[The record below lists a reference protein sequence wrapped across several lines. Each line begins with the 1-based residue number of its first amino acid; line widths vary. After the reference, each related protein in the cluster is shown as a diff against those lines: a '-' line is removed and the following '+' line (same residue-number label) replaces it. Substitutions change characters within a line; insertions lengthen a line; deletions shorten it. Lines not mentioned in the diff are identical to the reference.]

1 MKYDY
6 KFLKNESQ
14 EQLLPYIQTN
24 TKTIQL
30 DHKEIKKKIKILDQ
44 KLLTRQ
50 FPTPRSLSQRVY
62 YWTKDETTI
71 PVIQKNYDSNS
82 IIEYSSEYFMRQG
95 DWKEDIHSPI
105 RTTVDL
111 SSSKQTPPKFTN
123 IKIPKL
129 QITKEKKIEFLGELF
144 SNRSNSS
151 NQKSELKADHFYHVI
166 NPLKKEIK
174 PDRKVKQE
182 CFNQAFHILEEIIPA
197 SIVIKQNLGVIQQS
211 LSESEIKQDQKK
223 NKASLS
229 KRQKIKACT
238 ISDQPQPKSQPEPI
252 NHIKTKTQTQ
262 SKNVIQPQPQPRTQP
277 QSQPQ
282 PLSDQPQPQSQPQP
296 RLQPLTQPQPLPQP
310 QPQTLTQPQ
319 NQPQNYKKGQKL
331 KACIMS
337 YVRRLKRCKLTHAQV
352 IRDHVFSPHPYSK
365 ESSIDFFQAIKD
377 NQELIVVR
385 LLQKV
390 PYLVYDFDN
399 AHMTG
404 LHWAAKRGFPNL
416 VKILIQHNADV
427 DAKDIVYRTPL
438 YIATDY
444 AHGKGSA
451 RYIEIIQ
458 ILLYNQ
464 AYPWSYDHIQY
475 SQVIRDDKKVKEL
488 FAVSRKIHLTILIT
502 SPQQKDQIWNK
513 EVPAMNAIKNVNTQE
528 EKQSQ
533 NTNEILKGNPH
544 MDPRLRQFYT
554 QKLVYLKRKIGNQAQ
569 QEIEK
574 QIQTE
579 QAIFEYV
586 RKQPFQAN

>member
-24 TKTIQL
+24 TKTTQL
-30 DHKEIKKKIKILDQ
+30 DHKEIKQKIKMQVNL
-44 KLLTRQ
+44 KKY
-50 FPTPRSLSQRVY
+50 PTPRSLSQRVY
-62 YWTKDETTI
+62 YWTKDETSI
-71 PVIQKNYDSNS
+71 PVIQKNNDSSS
-82 IIEYSSEYFMRQG
+82 IIEHSSEYFMRQG

-105 RTTVDL
+105 KTTVDL
-111 SSSKQTPPKFTN
+111 SSSKQSPPKFSN

-129 QITKEKKIEFLGELF
+129 QIAKKKEKIEYYGDVVT
-144 SNRSNSS
+144 NRSNSS
-151 NQKSELKADHFYHVI
+151 SQKLDLKADYFYNII
-166 NPLKKEIK
+166 NPLKKETK
-174 PDRKVKQE
+174 PDRNVKQE

-197 SIVIKQNLGVIQQS
+197 SIIAKQNHGLVQQS
-211 LSESEIKQDQKK
+211 LSESEIKLEKKK
-223 NKASLS
+223 NNASLA
-229 KRQKIKACT
+229 KRQKARPC
-238 ISDQPQPKSQPEPI
+238 ISDQPQPNSHPEPLA
-252 NHIKTKTQTQ
+252 HIQTQ
-262 SKNVIQPQPQPRTQP
+262 ILTLSKTETQPQPQPRTQP
-277 QSQPQ
+277 QTQPL
-282 PLSDQPQPQSQPQP
+282 PLSDQPQPQSLPQP
-296 RLQPLTQPQPLPQP
+296 RLQPITQPQPQPQP
-310 QPQTLTQPQ
+310 QPQTQAQPQ
-319 NQPQNYKKGQKL
+319 NQPQNYKKGQRL
-331 KACIMS
+331 KTCVMS

-352 IRDHVFSPHPYSK
+352 IRDHVFSAHPYSK
-365 ESSIDFFQAIKD
+365 DHSIEFFQAIKD
-377 NQELIVVR
+377 NQEPIVTR

-444 AHGKGSA
+444 AHGKASA
-451 RYIEIIQ
+451 KYIEIIQ

-475 SQVIRDDKKVKEL
+475 SSVIRDDKKVKEL
-488 FAVSRKIHLTILIT
+488 FAVSRKIHLIILIT
-502 SPQQKDQIWNK
+502 SPQLKDQIWNK
-513 EVPAMNAIKNVNTQE
+513 EVPAMNAIKNVSTQE
-528 EKQSQ
+528 EKQSS

-554 QKLVYLKRKIGNQAQ
+554 QKLVHLKRKIGNQAY

-574 QIQTE
+574 QIQNE
-579 QAIFEYV
+579 QGIFEYV
-586 RKQPFQAN
+586 RKQPFQAS